1 MKPILTV
8 AGCLLAFSLQAQSLA
23 DKIAASTC
31 ACLGQVA
38 NADTLQQRLQRC
50 APLAM
55 TEALATGSAAD
66 KKALSTVEG
75 IQGTFQRV
83 SQLLP
88 TMCPAIQ
95 QLAAGAPK
103 SAGKESASAA
113 KEKEEQYYHLSAS
126 AEANKR
132 YEAGNALMEKKDY
145 KAALKQ
151 FEKAV
156 ALDPQFV
163 FALDHVAICHRQL
176 GHYDDALTAYDR
188 SLAIYPEG
196 TTALLN
202 KAVVY
207 SLKQDW
213 DNARKY
219 YALLQQYH
227 PDDPEGYFGLGK
239 LALLN
244 EDHEL
249 AMTNL
254 FKVHRLYVDTD
265 SPYVED
271 SKKLLTM
278 LYVQMKKANKTEEFL
293 SRAKEYNIKFNVV
306 KE

>member
-1 MKPILTV
+1 MKSILTV
-8 AGCLLAFSLQAQSLA
+8 TGCLLAFSLQAQSLA

-38 NADTLQQRLQRC
+38 NTDSLRQRLQRC
-50 APLAM
+50 APQAM
-55 TEALATGSAAD
+55 AEALATGSAAD
-66 KKALSTVEG
+66 KKTLSTVEG
-75 IQGTFQRV
+75 VQGTFQRV

-95 QLAAGAPK
+95 QLGA
-103 SAGKESASAA
+103 SAPTSAA
-113 KEKEEQYYHLSAS
+113 KESAARKKDAQYYRLSAS

-132 YEAGNALMEKKDY
+132 YEAGNALLKQKDH

-176 GHYDDALTAYDR
+176 GHYDDALAAYDR
-188 SLAIYPEG
+188 SLAVYPEG
-196 TTALLN
+196 NTALLN

-213 DNARKY
+213 DNARKTY
-219 YALLQQYH
+219 TLLQQYH

-239 LALLN
+239 LALLR
-244 EDHEL
+244 EDHEA

-254 FKVHRLYVDTD
+254 FKAHRLYVDAD
-265 SPYVED
+265 SPYAED

-278 LYVQMKKANKTEEFL
+278 LYAQMEQANKAKEFL
-293 SRAKEYNIKFNVV
+293 SRAKEYNIEFNIV
-306 KE
+306 KD

>member
-1 MKPILTV
+1 MKPIMTV
-8 AGCLLAFSLQAQSLA
+8 AGCLLAFSVQAQSLA

-31 ACLGQVA
+31 ACLGQLA

-55 TEALATGSAAD
+55 TEALASASEAD
-66 KKALSTVEG
+66 KKTLSTVEG
-75 IQGTFQRV
+75 VQGTFQRV

-88 TMCPAIQ
+88 SMCPAIQ
-95 QLAAGAPK
+95 QLAADAPK
-103 SAGKESASAA
+103 SAGKESAA
-113 KEKEEQYYHLSAS
+113 KEKEEQYEQLSAS
-126 AEANKR
+126 AEANQR
-132 YEAGNALMEKKDY
+132 YKAGNALLKKKDY

-176 GHYDDALTAYDR
+176 GHYDDALAAYDR

-196 TTALLN
+196 NTALLN

-213 DNARKY
+213 DNARKT
-219 YALLQQYH
+219 YALLQRYH

-239 LALLN
+239 LALLS

-265 SPYVED
+265 SPYIED

-278 LYVQMKKANKTEEFL
+278 LYGQMQKANKTDEFL
-293 SRAKEYNIKFNVV
+293 RRAKEYNITFNVV